1 MKTKRLVVEQ
11 NMVVGF
17 EYALW
22 DVDGQ
27 LLDSSEDEGTLYY
40 IHGHGQII
48 PGLEAA
54 LAGMTLEDEQQV
66 VVEPELAYGEYDPD
80 AKETVPLDVFPDDM
94 ELELGMTIDLY
105 DEETDA
111 AVEATVAEIRADEV
125 LLDLNHPLAGETLRF
140 SVRIVELR
148 AATREELDH
157 GHVHVPGHEH

>member
-1 MKTKRLVVEQ
+1 MDTEQRVVDR
-11 NMVVGF
+11 NMVVGL

-27 LLDSSEDEGTLYY
+27 LLDSSEDEGPLYY

-54 LAGMTLEDEQQV
+54 LAGMALEDEQQV

-80 AKETVPLDVFPDDM
+80 AMEVVPLDVFPEDM
-94 ELELGMTIDLY
+94 ELELGMSIDLY
-105 DEETDA
+105 DEEADA
-111 AVEATVAEIRADEV
+111 TVEATVAEIRADDV

-140 SVRIVELR
+140 MVRIVELR
-148 AATREELDH
+148 PATRDEIDH